1 MIKTHTHTTSQ
12 ETRNRRK
19 LYLLSANSRK
29 MTINLI
35 PNGEAQDS
43 FSLRQD
49 CWLLSLLFH
58 VLLETLSNEVR
69 LDKVTRGIGMEGNA

>member
-1 MIKTHTHTTSQ
+1 
-12 ETRNRRK
+12 
-19 LYLLSANSRK
+19 
-29 MTINLI
+29 MTINMI

-49 CWLLSLLFH
+49 CWLLSVLFH

-69 LDKVTRGIGMEGNA
+69 LDKVIRGIGMEGNA